1 MKLINIIIIYNH
13 LIYAFKCMINEL
25 IALINKKCEIFV
37 THFHLLIKDCMNVLQ
52 KNIYKHIFA
61 TK

>member
-1 MKLINIIIIYNH
+1 
-13 LIYAFKCMINEL
+13 MINEL

-52 KNIYKHIFA
+52 KKYIYKHIFA
-61 TK
+61 KK